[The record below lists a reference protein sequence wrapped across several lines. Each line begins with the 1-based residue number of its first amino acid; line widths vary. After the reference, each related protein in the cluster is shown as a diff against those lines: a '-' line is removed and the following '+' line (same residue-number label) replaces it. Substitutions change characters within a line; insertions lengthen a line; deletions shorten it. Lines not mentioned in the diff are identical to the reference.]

1 MTKTNVQIL
10 QDAKVLPT
18 PHKLSQADVDF
29 INNNLNQTE
38 VIAVASVKGQLGD
51 DFIKRNTS
59 FIL

>member
-10 QDAKVLPT
+10 QDAGVLPT
-18 PHKLSQADVDF
+18 PHKLSQADQDF
-29 INNNLNQTE
+29 INNLKQAE
-38 VIAVASVKGQLGD
+38 VQAVASVKGQLGD